1 MAQHTMYT
9 FKLHRW
15 GVVLLALGAL
25 LVCVLLAVGG
35 CLVGEWRAGR
45 AAAEAGAA
53 GPDGTAGGAEA
64 AVADGA
70 PSDGAAP
77 PAPAAAGA
85 IDPNAP
91 VSYTLR
97 LGTFGSE
104 EEAKALA
111 DQATARGY
119 SATVQPAET
128 SDGTPF
134 FTVAVGSYGSRWEA
148 RGAAQ
153 ELAERESRRGWRP
166 VVVPLPAPP

>member
-45 AAAEAGAA
+45 AVAEAGTDGAA
-53 GPDGTAGGAEA
+53 DAAGGAEA

-70 PSDGAAP
+70 APDGPAP
-77 PAPAAAGA
+77 PAPA
-85 IDPNAP
+85 DPTAP
-91 VSYTLR
+91 INYTLR

-111 DQATARGY
+111 DQAAARGY
-119 SATVQPAET
+119 AAAVQPAET
-128 SDGTPF
+128 STGTPF
-134 FTVAVGSYGSRWEA
+134 FTVTVGSYGSRWEA

-153 ELAERESRRGWRP
+153 ELAEREVRRGWSP
-166 VVVPLPAPP
+166 VVVPLPPPP

>member
-45 AAAEAGAA
+45 AAAEGSIGTEPGADGSAA
-53 GPDGTAGGAEA
+53 GSEAGFAGG
-64 AVADGA
+64 GA
-70 PSDGAAP
+70 PPDGAAS
-77 PAPAAAGA
+77 PAPAAPA
-85 IDPNAP
+85 AP

-111 DQATARGY
+111 DEATGRGY
-119 SATVQPAET
+119 AATVQPAET
-128 SDGTPF
+128 SEGTPF
-134 FTVAVGSYGSRWEA
+134 FTVAVGTYGSRWEA

-153 ELAERESRRGWRP
+153 ELAEREVRRGWRP